1 MNCQVLLKGTETS
14 GYVIVSAAKA
24 HILQREHKP
33 VWKHGT
39 IVPKTTWVGALE
51 GMQYYATV
59 SAGSLESPEGIVL
72 RKAGTRIIPTI
83 LTEGFNFLC
92 YRKYTV
98 VIS

>member
-1 MNCQVLLKGTETS
+1 MTVIFPVELVNCQVLLKGCETS
-14 GYVIVSAAKA
+14 GYVILSAAKA

-59 SAGSLESPEGIVL
+59 SAGSTDAAEGKSGL
-72 RKAGTRIIPTI
+72 KLWSFHSFPYSCR
-83 LTEGFNFLC
+83 
-92 YRKYTV
+92 
-98 VIS
+98 